1 MAPEIAPN
9 GDYDP
14 CRAWHNLF
22 QRPAQEGLA
31 GPMLDALF
39 KPSRA
44 FLHRWLLPWLRRHEA
59 WTCPGP
65 RIALHVRTFA
75 VDGE

>member
-1 MAPEIAPN
+1 
-9 GDYDP
+9 
-14 CRAWHNLF
+14 
-22 QRPAQEGLA
+22 
-31 GPMLDALF
+31 MLDALF